1 MRRLVVIPYKTEVDL
16 YCVGEN
22 RKYTDMIIFHVVK
35 CAKRKGSNGEERLV
49 FKRSGDFL
57 IKLQMRSINCV

>member
-1 MRRLVVIPYKTEVDL
+1 M
-16 YCVGEN
+16 GEN